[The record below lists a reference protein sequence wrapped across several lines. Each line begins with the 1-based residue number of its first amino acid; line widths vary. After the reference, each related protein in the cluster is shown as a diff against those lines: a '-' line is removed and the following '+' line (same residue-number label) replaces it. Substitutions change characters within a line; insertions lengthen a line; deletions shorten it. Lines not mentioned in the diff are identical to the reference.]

1 MIPRT
6 TDDDARPLAEVSPG
20 VGEGVLAVRVAGRVR
35 RSDRFVIGID
45 GVGSVRFVSPGV
57 SAVVLGGGWHGVGMP
72 QSRVGV
78 NVGAVWIEPGMCTE
92 VTVIANWFTGPQH
105 GRFARTA
112 TLLAEW

>member
-1 MIPRT
+1 
-6 TDDDARPLAEVSPG
+6 
-20 VGEGVLAVRVAGRVR
+20 
-35 RSDRFVIGID
+35 
-45 GVGSVRFVSPGV
+45 VRFVCPGL
-57 SAVVLGGGWHGVGMP
+57 SAAVVRGGEHSLRLK

-92 VTVIANWFTGPQH
+92 VTVIANWFTGPQY